1 MWGAK
6 LLSGVR
12 KKIDLYFFKKDFKRD
27 SENVFINC
35 LIMQQIDKLEVIAS
49 MGYNFNIALT
59 SQMHLRDMLP
69 INICAQY
76 QLKQSLEFLLSHGVS
91 LASRDVNNRSFLMF
105 CIIFSRDRSFDFLD
119 YILKKD
125 VDVLHRDYDSKN
137 ALCYLYRCDEPLRLL
152 KMLLQKGANLRQDI
166 GENRNFLDFFLEY
179 YNRKMKESARE
190 KMQEVGIF
198 LLDLMTVD
206 ELKKYLKINSVDI
219 AEQAQI
225 LIDRYSVEKNLLN
238 LGNSKNKNK
247 GVLKI

>member
-1 MWGAK
+1 MILGK
-6 LLSGVR
+6 IVHKIR
-12 KKIDLYFFKKDFKRD
+12 KKIDLYFFKKEFKRD

-35 LIMQQIDKLEVIAS
+35 LIMQQLDKLEVIAS

-105 CIIFSRDRSFDFLD
+105 CIIFSRDKSFDFLD

-152 KMLLQKGANLRQDI
+152 KVLLEKGANVRQDI

-179 YNRKMKESARE
+179 YNKKMKESARQ

-198 LLDLMTVD
+198 LLDVMTLE
-206 ELKKYLKINSVDI
+206 ELKKYLKINSVEI
-219 AEQAQI
+219 CRKAQV
-225 LIDRYSVEKNLLN
+225 LIDRYSVEGKL
-238 LGNSKNKNK
+238 SSIDSNKSEK
-247 GVLKI
+247 KSFKL